1 MNNVMSF
8 VLEHR
13 LRLISEGKIQEY
25 HIMDYYKHLI
35 KSGV

>member
-1 MNNVMSF
+1 MNNVISF

-25 HIMDYYKHLI
+25 HIMAYYKANL
-35 KSGV
+35 K